1 MGKNGSNALRVDAYF
16 YTNGGGKS
24 PFSKDSSQIKIYQ
37 IRKQTAKKK
46 SEQHYTLNG
55 IGFRANT
62 KRYPVLYEHLSWG
75 ENFRGRRG
83 AGSLR

>member
-1 MGKNGSNALRVDAYF
+1 MKV
-16 YTNGGGKS
+16 
-24 PFSKDSSQIKIYQ
+24 YQ

-75 ENFRGRRG
+75 ENFGGRRG